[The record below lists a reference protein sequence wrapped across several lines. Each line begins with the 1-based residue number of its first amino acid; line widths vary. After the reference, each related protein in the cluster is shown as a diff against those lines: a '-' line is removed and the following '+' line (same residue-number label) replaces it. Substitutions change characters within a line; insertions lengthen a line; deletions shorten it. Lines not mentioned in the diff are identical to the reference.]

1 MSPMMCRD
9 TVDAMMDY
17 VDGRLDIAVR
27 AALEAH
33 LRVCPRCVEFLRAY
47 RATPLIVRRVT
58 EARLSAD
65 RALRVQQRLQAALR
79 ATDVT

>member
-9 TVDAMMDY
+9 TVDGMMDY
-17 VDGRLDIAVR
+17 VDGRLNVDMR

-33 LRVCPRCVEFLRAY
+33 LRVCLRCVEFLRAY
-47 RATPLIVRRVT
+47 RATPLIVRRAT
-58 EARLSAD
+58 EGHLSAE

-79 ATDVT
+79 ATGEA

>member
-1 MSPMMCRD
+1 MSPMRCRD

-17 VDGRLDIAVR
+17 VEGRLDVDVR
-27 AALEAH
+27 AAFEAH

-47 RATPLIVRRVT
+47 RATPLIVRRAT
-58 EARLSAD
+58 EGHLSAE

-79 ATDVT
+79 ATGEA

>member
-17 VDGRLDIAVR
+17 LDGRLDVDLR
-27 AALEAH
+27 AAFEAH

-47 RATPLIVRRVT
+47 RATPLIVRRAT
-58 EARLSAD
+58 EAQLSVEQ
-65 RALRVQQRLQAALR
+65 ALRVQQRLQAALR
-79 ATDVT
+79 ATGGA